1 MSAKWKW
8 ERQESHLKFE
18 CMPFETIYGESDLG
32 EINAVWRK
40 LPPQMQDEL
49 YAFMK
54 QGLRFIDNQTG
65 DTKV

>member
-1 MSAKWKW
+1 
-8 ERQESHLKFE
+8 
-18 CMPFETIYGESDLG
+18 MPFETIYGESDLG